1 VLVQEGIP
9 YKIFGAFRFFDRKEV
24 KDIVSYLKY
33 IINPRDNVALKRIIN
48 IPSRKLGDTTIKKIE
63 DTAIAQEVSMSE
75 VLLAIN
81 SLSNEI
87 NTPTR
92 ERLKEFNKLIDYI
105 IQKSDTLTPG

>member
-63 DTAIAQEVSMSE
+63 DTAISQEVSMNE
-75 VLLAIN
+75 VLLAIDA
-81 SLSNEI
+81 LSSEI

-105 IQKSDTLTPG
+105 IQKSETLTP

>member
-1 VLVQEGIP
+1 M
-9 YKIFGAFRFFDRKEV
+9 
-24 KDIVSYLKY
+24 SYLKY

-63 DTAIAQEVSMSE
+63 DTAIAQEVSISE
-75 VLLAIN
+75 VLLAID
-81 SLSNEI
+81 SLSSDI

-105 IQKSDTLTPG
+105 IQKSETLTP

>member
-1 VLVQEGIP
+1 
-9 YKIFGAFRFFDRKEV
+9 
-24 KDIVSYLKY
+24 LKY

-63 DTAIAQEVSMSE
+63 DTAIAQEVSISE
-75 VLLAIN
+75 VLLAID
-81 SLSNEI
+81 SLSSDI

-105 IQKSDTLTPG
+105 IQKSETLTP

>member
-1 VLVQEGIP
+1 
-9 YKIFGAFRFFDRKEV
+9 V

-75 VLLAIN
+75 VLLAID

-87 NTPTR
+87 NGPTR

-105 IQKSDTLTPG
+105 IQKSETLTPG